1 MSDAWARILD
11 RLQFEAKNALDTV
24 SACICK
30 PSSSI
35 KINGR
40 TCPSRTSAPSSETHV
55 RTG

>member
-40 TCPSRTSAPSSETHV
+40 TCPSRTSAAVE
-55 RTG
+55 